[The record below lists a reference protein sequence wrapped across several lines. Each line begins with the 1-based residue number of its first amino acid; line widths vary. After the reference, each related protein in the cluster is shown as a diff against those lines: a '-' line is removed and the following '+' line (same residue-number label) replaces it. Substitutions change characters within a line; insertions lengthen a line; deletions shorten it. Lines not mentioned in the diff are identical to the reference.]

1 MEKGQKATVIVLIC
15 GAFLSVLNQTLM
27 NPAIPSVMTELK
39 INAGTA
45 QWLVSGFTL
54 VNAIVVAVSAFLM
67 DRFSTKKLFIA
78 VFGLFFAGSLLAA
91 WGINFPVLLA
101 GRILQGICAGVM
113 LPMSMTVLLLIF
125 PRGKRGSAMGMY
137 NFVIM
142 FAPAMGPA
150 ISGILTDI
158 TGWHVMFLIMAV
170 LAAIIIFIATFAMKD
185 FGKTKQV
192 SLDKISVA
200 ESSLGL
206 FCLLYGF
213 SMFGKVETLVAAA
226 VLIALGAGILLL
238 FARRQLKLAEPFLE
252 LRVFFDKQFR
262 YGIAISMLI
271 SASLAAVSLTLPIYV
286 QTVRGFSATISGL
299 IMVPGSILGAIGGY
313 FAGNLH
319 DKFGARYLS
328 IAGVSLLSLGSLG
341 MAMWG
346 FETPIALMIIV
357 YCARSFGLML
367 ANTPINIWS
376 IGKLPDEIL
385 HHGNAVSSAM
395 RQVASTF
402 GVTLMVSAMSLT
414 TNLFVSDNSV
424 KSQLI
429 GIHAAFYLSIIIAVI
444 SLIVVIIKV
453 KDRKK
458 TDDVS
463 ISKEVSEIDTAMHSN
478 PYTVSSGASVK
489 QVIEKLIEYRTGGLP
504 VIDNS
509 RHIIGYVSDGDV
521 LRYMAKQDVHVVG
534 ESFSLVLPDN
544 EEFVSKAEE
553 LLQRNVLEIAT
564 KHTITVELG
573 TTLSEV
579 CRLFYENKLSK
590 IPVTQNSVLVGT
602 ISRGDTM
609 RYLMKRLPL
618 YQQMSDTSNN
628 FIREKDH

>member
-1 MEKGQKATVIVLIC
+1 MVKGQKSTVIVLIC

-27 NPAIPSVMTELK
+27 NPAIPSVMAELD
-39 INAGTA
+39 IHATTA

-67 DRFSTKKLFIA
+67 DRFATKRLFIA

-91 WGINFPVLLA
+91 WGINFPILLA
-101 GRILQGICAGVM
+101 GRILQAVCAGVM
-113 LPMSMTVLLLIF
+113 LPMSMTVLLLIY
-125 PRGKRGSAMGMY
+125 PHEKRGSAMGMY

-142 FAPAMGPA
+142 FAPAIGPA

-158 TGWHVMFLIMAV
+158 TGWHVMFLIMAA
-170 LAAIIIFIATFAMKD
+170 LAAIIILIAAFAMKN
-185 FGKTKQV
+185 FNKAKSV
-192 SLDKISVA
+192 SLDKMSVVQ
-200 ESSLGL
+200 SSLGL

-213 SMFGKVETLVAAA
+213 SLFGKIEKLPAA
-226 VLIALGAGILLL
+226 VILIALGAGIL
-238 FARRQLKLAEPFLE
+238 FIFSRRQLKLAKPFLE
-252 LRVFFDKQFR
+252 LRVLFDKQFR
-262 YGIAISMLI
+262 YGIVISMLI

-286 QTVRGFSATISGL
+286 QSVRGFSATISGL

-328 IAGVSLLSLGSLG
+328 IAGVLLLSLGSLG

-346 FETPIALMIIV
+346 FETTIAFMIIV

-376 IGKLPDEIL
+376 ISNLSDEIL

-402 GVTLMVSAMSLT
+402 GVALMVSAMSLV
-414 TNLFVSDNSV
+414 TNLSAAGNPA
-424 KSQLI
+424 KSELM
-429 GIHAAFYLSIIIAVI
+429 GIHAAFYLSIAIAVI
-444 SLIVVIIKV
+444 SLVLVIVNV
-453 KDRKK
+453 KDRRK
-458 TDDVS
+458 VN
-463 ISKEVSEIDTAMHSN
+463 IVSESEALSELEEAMHSD
-478 PYTVSSGASVK
+478 PYTVSCGDSIER
-489 QVIEKLIEYRTGGLP
+489 VIEKFIEYRTSGLP

-509 RHIIGYVSDGDV
+509 RHVIGYVSDGDV
-521 LRYMAKQDVHVVG
+521 LRYLARQDVHVVG

-544 EEFVSKAEE
+544 EEFVSKAKE
-553 LLQRNVLEIAT
+553 LLQKNVLEIVT
-564 KHTITVELG
+564 KHTKTIELG
-573 TTLSEV
+573 TPLSEV
-579 CRLFYENKLSK
+579 SRLFYEYNLSK
-590 IPVTQNSVLVGT
+590 IPVTQNDVLVGT

-618 YQQMSDTSNN
+618 NA
-628 FIREKDH
+628 DHRIS

>member
-1 MEKGQKATVIVLIC
+1 MVKGQKATVIVLIC

-27 NPAIPSVMTELK
+27 NPAIPSVMSELK
-39 INAGTA
+39 INATTA

-67 DRFSTKKLFIA
+67 DRFATKKLFIA
-78 VFGLFFAGSLLAA
+78 VFGLFLAGSLLAA

-101 GRILQGICAGVM
+101 GRILQAICAGVM

-125 PRGKRGSAMGMY
+125 PHEKRGSAMGMY

-170 LAAIIIFIATFAMKD
+170 LAAIVILLAIFAMKNS
-185 FGKTKQV
+185 GKTKQV
-192 SLDKISVA
+192 TLDKISVA

-213 SMFGKVETLVAAA
+213 SMFGKIETMLVAG
-226 VLIALGAGILLL
+226 VLIVLGVGILLV
-238 FARRQLKLAEPFLE
+238 FARRQFKLTEPFLE
-252 LRVFFDKQFR
+252 LRVLFDKQFR
-262 YGIAISMLI
+262 YGIVISMLI

-299 IMVPGSILGAIGGY
+299 VMVPGSILGAFGGY

-328 IAGVSLLSLGSLG
+328 IAGVALLSLGSFG

-346 FETPIALMIIV
+346 FKTSIALMIIV

-376 IGKLPDEIL
+376 INTLPDEIL

-402 GVTLMVSAMSLT
+402 GVALMVSTMSLA
-414 TNLFVSDNSV
+414 TNLFTDDNPT

-429 GIHAAFYLSIIIAVI
+429 GIHAAFYLSIAIAVI
-444 SLIVVIIKV
+444 SLVLVIVKV
-453 KDRKK
+453 KDRRK

-463 ISKEVSEIDTAMHSN
+463 KSETVSELDAAMHPN
-478 PYTVSSGASVK
+478 PYTVSSDDSLER
-489 QVIEKLIEYRTGGLP
+489 VIEKFIEYRTSGLP

-544 EEFVSKAEE
+544 EEFVSKAKE
-553 LLQRNVLEIAT
+553 LLQKNVLEIAT
-564 KHTITVELG
+564 KHTMTVELG
-573 TTLSEV
+573 TPLSEV
-579 CRLFYENKLSK
+579 CRLFYEHKLSK
-590 IPVTQNSVLVGT
+590 IPVTQNGVLVGT

-618 YQQMSDTSNN
+618 NTEHKIS
-628 FIREKDH
+628 

>member
-1 MEKGQKATVIVLIC
+1 MVKGQKATVIVLIC
-15 GAFLSVLNQTLM
+15 GAFLSVLNQTLI
-27 NPAIPSVMTELK
+27 NPAIPSIMSELK
-39 INAGTA
+39 INATTA

-67 DRFSTKKLFIA
+67 DRFATRKLFIA
-78 VFGLFFAGSLLAA
+78 VFGLFLAGSLLAA

-101 GRILQGICAGVM
+101 GRILQAICAGVM

-125 PRGKRGSAMGMY
+125 PHEKRGSAMGMY

-170 LAAIIIFIATFAMKD
+170 LAVIVILLAIFAMKNSGD
-185 FGKTKQV
+185 TKQV
-192 SLDKISVA
+192 TLDKISIA

-213 SMFGKVETLVAAA
+213 SMIDKVETMLV
-226 VLIALGAGILLL
+226 AGILIVLGVGILL
-238 FARRQLKLAEPFLE
+238 VFARRQFKLTEPFLE
-252 LRVFFDKQFR
+252 LRVLFDKQFR
-262 YGIAISMLI
+262 NGIVISMLI

-299 IMVPGSILGAIGGY
+299 VMVPGSILGAIGGY

-328 IAGVSLLSLGSLG
+328 IAGVALLLLGSFG

-346 FETPIALMIIV
+346 FKTSITLMIIV

-376 IGKLPDEIL
+376 ISTLPDEIL

-402 GVTLMVSAMSLT
+402 GVALMVSTMSLA
-414 TNLFVSDNSV
+414 TNLFADNNPA
-424 KSQLI
+424 KSQLA
-429 GIHAAFYLSIIIAVI
+429 GIHAAFYLSIAIAAI
-444 SLIVVIIKV
+444 SLVLVIVKV
-453 KDRKK
+453 KDRRK

-463 ISKEVSEIDTAMHSN
+463 KSENVSELDAAMHSN
-478 PYTVSSGASVK
+478 PYTVSSGDSIE
-489 QVIEKLIEYRTGGLP
+489 QVIEKFIEYRTSGLP
-504 VIDNS
+504 VIDNI

-521 LRYMAKQDVHVVG
+521 LRYLAKQDVHIVG

-544 EEFVSKAEE
+544 EEFVAKSKE
-553 LLQRNVLEIAT
+553 LLQKNVLEIAT
-564 KHTITVELG
+564 KHTMTVELG
-573 TTLSEV
+573 TPLSDV
-579 CRLFYENKLSK
+579 CRLFYEHKLSK
-590 IPVTQNSVLVGT
+590 IPVTQNGVLVGT

-618 YQQMSDTSNN
+618 NTEHKTS
-628 FIREKDH
+628 

>member
-1 MEKGQKATVIVLIC
+1 MGKGQKATVIVLIC

-27 NPAIPSVMTELK
+27 NPAIPSVMAELN
-39 INAGTA
+39 ITAATA

-67 DRFSTKKLFIA
+67 DRFSTRKLFIA
-78 VFGLFFAGSLLAA
+78 VFSLFFVGSLLAA

-101 GRILQGICAGVM
+101 GRILQAICAGVM

-125 PRGKRGSAMGMY
+125 PHEKRGSAMGMY

-158 TGWHVMFLIMAV
+158 TGWHTMFLIMAG
-170 LAAIIIFIATFAMKD
+170 LAAIIILVATFVMKNS
-185 FGKTKQV
+185 GKTKSV
-192 SLDKISVA
+192 SLDKMSVA

-213 SMFGKVETLVAAA
+213 SILDKMETLPAA
-226 VLIALGAGILLL
+226 VILIALGAGILFL
-238 FARRQLKLAEPFLE
+238 FARRQFRLAEPFLE
-252 LRVFFDKQFR
+252 LRVFLDKQFR
-262 YGIAISMLI
+262 YGIVISMLI
-271 SASLAAVSLTLPIYV
+271 SASLAAVSLTLPIYI

-299 IMVPGSILGAIGGY
+299 VMVPGSILGAIGGY

-341 MAMWG
+341 MALWG
-346 FETPIALMIIV
+346 FDTPIVLMIIV

-376 IGKLPDEIL
+376 IGNLPDEIL

-402 GVTLMVSAMSLT
+402 GVALMVSAMSFA
-414 TNLFVSDNSV
+414 TNLFGGDNSA

-429 GIHAAFYLSIIIAVI
+429 GIHAAFYLSIVIAVI
-444 SLIVVIIKV
+444 SLIVVIVKV

-458 TDDVS
+458 TDV
-463 ISKEVSEIDTAMHSN
+463 VSEIRIVSELDAAMHSD
-478 PYTVSSGASVK
+478 PYTVSSGDSIER
-489 QVIEKLIEYRTGGLP
+489 VIEKFIEYRTSGLP
-504 VIDNS
+504 VIDSS

-521 LRYMAKQDVHVVG
+521 LRYMARQDVHVVG
-534 ESFSLVLPDN
+534 ESFSYVLPDN
-544 EEFVSKAEE
+544 EEFVSKAKEV
-553 LLQRNVLEIAT
+553 LQKNILEIAT
-564 KHTITVELG
+564 KHTITVEFI
-573 TTLSEV
+573 TPLSEV
-579 CRLFYENKLSK
+579 CRLFYEHKLSK
-590 IPVTQNSVLVGT
+590 IPVTQNGVLVGT

-609 RYLMKRLPL
+609 RYLMKKL
-618 YQQMSDTSNN
+618 SFHTECKTN
-628 FIREKDH
+628 

>member
-27 NPAIPSVMTELK
+27 NPAIPSVMAELK
-39 INAGTA
+39 INATTA

-67 DRFSTKKLFIA
+67 DRFSTRKLFIA
-78 VFGLFFAGSLLAA
+78 VFALFVAGSLLAA

-101 GRILQGICAGVM
+101 GRILQAICAGVM

-150 ISGILTDI
+150 ISGILTDMA
-158 TGWHVMFLIMAV
+158 GWHVMFLIMAA
-170 LAAIIIFIATFAMKD
+170 LAAIIILIAAFAMKN
-185 FGKTKQV
+185 FGKTKDV
-192 SLDKISVA
+192 SLDKLSVT

-213 SMFGKVETLVAAA
+213 SMFGKVETLPAA
-226 VLIALGAGILLL
+226 VLLIALGAGILLV
-238 FARRQLKLAEPFLE
+238 FARRQLKLTEPFLE
-252 LRVFFDKQFR
+252 LRVLFDKQFL
-262 YGIAISMLI
+262 YGIVISMLI

-328 IAGVSLLSLGSLG
+328 IAGVALLSLGSLG

-346 FETPIALMIIV
+346 LETSIILMIIV

-376 IGKLPDEIL
+376 ISNLPDEIL

-402 GVTLMVSAMSLT
+402 GVALMVSTMSLA
-414 TNLFVSDNSV
+414 TNLYAADNSAR
-424 KSQLI
+424 SQLI
-429 GIHAAFYLSIIIAVI
+429 GIHAAFYLSIAIAVI
-444 SLIVVIIKV
+444 GLVLVIVKV

-458 TDDVS
+458 TRV
-463 ISKEVSEIDTAMHSN
+463 ISESETASELDAAMHSN
-478 PYTVSSGASVK
+478 PYTLSSGDSIER
-489 QVIEKLIEYRTGGLP
+489 VIEKFIEYRTSGLP
-504 VIDNS
+504 VIDKS

-521 LRYMAKQDVHVVG
+521 LRYLAKQDVHVVG

-544 EEFVSKAEE
+544 EEFMSKARE

-564 KHTITVELG
+564 KHTITVD
-573 TTLSEV
+573 LSTSLAEV
-579 CRLFYENKLSK
+579 CRLFYEHRLRK
-590 IPVTQNSVLVGT
+590 IPVTQNGVLVGT

-609 RYLMKRLPL
+609 RYLMKRLPFN
-618 YQQMSDTSNN
+618 T
-628 FIREKDH
+628 EHKTG

>member
-27 NPAIPSVMTELK
+27 NPAIPSVMAELK

-125 PRGKRGSAMGMY
+125 PHGKRGSAMGMY

-170 LAAIIIFIATFAMKD
+170 LAAIIILIATFAMKN
-185 FGKTKQV
+185 FGMTKQV
-192 SLDKISVA
+192 SLDKISVV

-206 FCLLYGF
+206 FFLLYGI
-213 SMFGKVETLVAAA
+213 SMFGKVETMLAAA
-226 VLIALGAGILLL
+226 VLIALGAGILFL
-238 FARRQLKLAEPFLE
+238 FVRRQLKLAEPFLE

-262 YGIAISMLI
+262 YGIVISMLI

-286 QTVRGFSATISGL
+286 QNVRGFSATISGL
-299 IMVPGSILGAIGGY
+299 IMVPGSVLGAIGGY

-328 IAGVSLLSLGSLG
+328 ITGVSLLSLGSLG

-346 FETPIALMIIV
+346 FKTPVAIMIIV

-376 IGKLPDEIL
+376 ISKLPDEIL

-414 TNLFVSDNSV
+414 TNLFVYDNSV

-429 GIHAAFYLSIIIAVI
+429 GIHAAFYLSIIIAVM
-444 SLIVVIIKV
+444 SLVVVIIKV

-463 ISKEVSEIDTAMHSN
+463 TGKAVSEIDMAMHSN
-478 PYTVSSGASVK
+478 PYTVSSDASVK

-504 VIDNS
+504 VIDNN

-521 LRYMAKQDVHVVG
+521 LRYMARQDVHVVG

-573 TTLSEV
+573 TALSEV
-579 CRLFYENKLSK
+579 CRLFYENRLSK
-590 IPVTQNSVLVGT
+590 IPVTQNDVLVGT

-618 YQQMSDTSNN
+618 YQQMSDTGNG
-628 FIREKDH
+628 FIGEKD

>member
-1 MEKGQKATVIVLIC
+1 MEKEQKVTVIVLIC

-39 INAGTA
+39 INAATA

-67 DRFSTKKLFIA
+67 DRFSTRKLFIA
-78 VFGLFFAGSLLAA
+78 VFGLFFVGSLLAA

-101 GRILQGICAGVM
+101 GRILQAICAGVM

-125 PRGKRGSAMGMY
+125 PHGKRGSAMGMY

-170 LAAIIIFIATFAMKD
+170 LAAIIILIATFAMEN

-200 ESSLGL
+200 ETSLGL

-213 SMFGKVETLVAAA
+213 SMFGKVETLPAA
-226 VLIALGAGILLL
+226 VILVALGSGILLL

-252 LRVFFDKQFR
+252 LRVFLDKQFR
-262 YGIAISMLI
+262 HGIVISMLI

-299 IMVPGSILGAIGGY
+299 VMVPGSILGAIGGY

-346 FETPIALMIIV
+346 FETPIAIMVIV

-402 GVTLMVSAMSLT
+402 GVALMVSAMSLA
-414 TNLFVSDNSV
+414 TNLFADDNPA

-429 GIHAAFYLSIIIAVI
+429 GIHAAFYLSIAIAVI
-444 SLIVVIIKV
+444 GLVLVIIKV

-458 TDDVS
+458 TDV
-463 ISKEVSEIDTAMHSN
+463 ISESKTVSELDAAMHLN
-478 PYTVSSGASVK
+478 PYTVSSGDSIE
-489 QVIEKLIEYRTGGLP
+489 QVIEKFIEYRTSGLP

-521 LRYMAKQDVHVVG
+521 LRYVAKQDVHVVG

-544 EEFVSKAEE
+544 EEFVSKARE
-553 LLQRNVLEIAT
+553 LLQRNILEIAT
-564 KHTITVELG
+564 KHIITVEHS
-573 TTLSEV
+573 TPLSEV
-579 CRLFYENKLSK
+579 CRLFYEHKLSK
-590 IPVTQNSVLVGT
+590 IPVTQNGVLVGT

-609 RYLMKRLPL
+609 RYLMKRLPFNTECK
-618 YQQMSDTSNN
+618 MS
-628 FIREKDH
+628 

>member
-15 GAFLSVLNQTLM
+15 GSFLSVLNQTLM
-27 NPAIPSVMTELK
+27 NPAIPSVMAELN
-39 INAGTA
+39 ISTTTA

-67 DRFSTKKLFIA
+67 DRFSTRKLFIT

-91 WGINFPVLLA
+91 WGVNFPVLLA
-101 GRILQGICAGVM
+101 GRILQAICAGVM
-113 LPMSMTVLLLIF
+113 LPMSMTMLLLIF
-125 PRGKRGSAMGMY
+125 PHEKRGSAMGMY
-137 NFVIM
+137 NFIIM

-158 TGWHVMFLIMAV
+158 TSWHIMFLIMAV
-170 LAAIIIFIATFAMKD
+170 LAAIIILLAAFTMKNS
-185 FGKTKQV
+185 GNKRQV

-213 SMFGKVETLVAAA
+213 SMLGKVETLLAA
-226 VLIALGAGILLL
+226 VTLIVSGAGILFV

-252 LRVFFDKQFR
+252 LRVLFDKQFR
-262 YGIAISMLI
+262 YGIVISMLI

-286 QTVRGFSATISGL
+286 QNVRGFSATISGL
-299 IMVPGSILGAIGGY
+299 VMVPGSILGAIGGY

-328 IAGVSLLSLGSLG
+328 IAGVSLLSLGSFG

-346 FETPIALMIIV
+346 FETPITLMIIV

-376 IGKLPDEIL
+376 ISNLPDEIL

-402 GVTLMVSAMSLT
+402 GVALMVSTMSLA
-414 TNLFVSDNSV
+414 TNLFAGDNPA
-424 KSQLI
+424 KSQLT
-429 GIHAAFYLSIIIAVI
+429 GIHASFYLSIAIAVV
-444 SLIVVIIKV
+444 SLVLVIVKV
-453 KDRKK
+453 KDRRK

-463 ISKEVSEIDTAMHSN
+463 RSEIVSELDSAMHSN
-478 PYTVSSGASVK
+478 PFTVSFGDSVE
-489 QVIEKLIEYRTGGLP
+489 QVK
-504 VIDNS
+504 D
-509 RHIIGYVSDGDV
+509 
-521 LRYMAKQDVHVVG
+521 MAICNH
-534 ESFSLVLPDN
+534 
-544 EEFVSKAEE
+544 
-553 LLQRNVLEIAT
+553 T
-564 KHTITVELG
+564 K
-573 TTLSEV
+573 
-579 CRLFYENKLSK
+579 
-590 IPVTQNSVLVGT
+590 
-602 ISRGDTM
+602 
-609 RYLMKRLPL
+609 
-618 YQQMSDTSNN
+618 
-628 FIREKDH
+628 

>member
-1 MEKGQKATVIVLIC
+1 MVKGEKATVIVLIC

-27 NPAIPSVMTELK
+27 NPAIPSVMSELK
-39 INAGTA
+39 INATTA

-67 DRFSTKKLFIA
+67 DRFATRKLFIA
-78 VFGLFFAGSLLAA
+78 VFGLFLAGSLLAA

-101 GRILQGICAGVM
+101 GRILQAICAGVM
-113 LPMSMTVLLLIF
+113 LPMSMTVLLLTF
-125 PRGKRGSAMGMY
+125 PHEKRGSAMGMY

-170 LAAIIIFIATFAMKD
+170 LAAIIILLAIFAMKNSGD
-185 FGKTKQV
+185 TKQV
-192 SLDKISVA
+192 TLDKISIA

-213 SMFGKVETLVAAA
+213 SMFGKVETMLVAG
-226 VLIALGAGILLL
+226 VLIVLGVGILLV
-238 FARRQLKLAEPFLE
+238 FARRQFKLTEPFLE
-252 LRVFFDKQFR
+252 LRVLFDKQFR
-262 YGIAISMLI
+262 YGIVISMLI

-286 QTVRGFSATISGL
+286 QNVRGFSATISGL
-299 IMVPGSILGAIGGY
+299 VMVPGSILGAIGGY

-328 IAGVSLLSLGSLG
+328 IAGVALLSLGSFG

-346 FETPIALMIIV
+346 FKTPIALMIIV
-357 YCARSFGLML
+357 YCARTFGLML
-367 ANTPINIWS
+367 ANTPINLWS
-376 IGKLPDEIL
+376 ISTLPDEIL

-402 GVTLMVSAMSLT
+402 GVALMVSTMSLA
-414 TNLFVSDNSV
+414 TNLFVDNNPA
-424 KSQLI
+424 KSQLA
-429 GIHAAFYLSIIIAVI
+429 GIHAAFYLSIAIAGI
-444 SLIVVIIKV
+444 SLVLVIVKV
-453 KDRKK
+453 KDRRK

-463 ISKEVSEIDTAMHSN
+463 KSENVSELNAAMHSN
-478 PYTVSSGASVK
+478 PYTVSSGDSIE
-489 QVIEKLIEYRTGGLP
+489 QVIEKFIEYRTSGLP
-504 VIDNS
+504 VIDNI
-509 RHIIGYVSDGDV
+509 RHIIGFVSDGDV
-521 LRYMAKQDVHVVG
+521 LRYMAKQDVHIVG

-544 EEFVSKAEE
+544 EEFVAKSKD
-553 LLQRNVLEIAT
+553 LLQKNVLEIAT
-564 KHTITVELG
+564 KHTMTVELG
-573 TTLSEV
+573 TPLSDV
-579 CRLFYENKLSK
+579 CRLFYEHKLSK
-590 IPVTQNSVLVGT
+590 IPVTQNGVLVGT

-609 RYLMKRLPL
+609 RYLMKQLPL
-618 YQQMSDTSNN
+618 NAEHKTS
-628 FIREKDH
+628 

>member
-1 MEKGQKATVIVLIC
+1 MLKGQKATVIILIC
-15 GAFLSVLNQTLM
+15 GAFLSVLNQTLI
-27 NPAIPSVMTELK
+27 NPAIPSVMAELK
-39 INAGTA
+39 INATTA

-54 VNAIVVAVSAFLM
+54 VNAIVVVISAFLM
-67 DRFSTKKLFIA
+67 DRFTTKKLFIV
-78 VFGLFFAGSLLAA
+78 VFSLFFAGSLLAA

-101 GRILQGICAGVM
+101 GRILQAICAGVM

-125 PRGKRGSAMGMY
+125 PHEKRGSAMGMY

-150 ISGILTDI
+150 ISGILTDMA
-158 TGWHVMFLIMAV
+158 GWHVMFLIMAV
-170 LAAIIIFIATFAMKD
+170 LAAIIILLAAFTMKNS
-185 FGKTKQV
+185 GRVKQV

-213 SMFGKVETLVAAA
+213 SMFGEVKTLPAA
-226 VLIALGAGILLL
+226 VVLIVIGAGILLV
-238 FARRQLKLAEPFLE
+238 FARRQLKLAKPFLE
-252 LRVFFDKQFR
+252 LKVLFDKQFK
-262 YGIAISMLI
+262 YGIVISMLI

-328 IAGVSLLSLGSLG
+328 IAGVSLLTLGSLG

-346 FETPIALMIIV
+346 FKTSVVLMIIV

-376 IGKLPDEIL
+376 ISSLPDEIL

-395 RQVASTF
+395 RQIASTF
-402 GVTLMVSAMSLT
+402 GVALMVSAMSLT
-414 TNLFVSDNSV
+414 TNLFASDNSA

-429 GIHAAFYLSIIIAVI
+429 GIHVTFYLSIAIAVI
-444 SLIVVIIKV
+444 SLVLVIVKV
-453 KDRKK
+453 KDRRK
-458 TDDVS
+458 TDD
-463 ISKEVSEIDTAMHSN
+463 ISRRETVYELDAAMHSD
-478 PYTVSSGASVK
+478 PYTASCDDSIER
-489 QVIEKLIEYRTGGLP
+489 VIKKFIEYRTSGLP
-504 VIDNS
+504 VIDNN

-521 LRYMAKQDVHVVG
+521 LRYMAKQNVYVVG
-534 ESFSLVLPDN
+534 ESFSVVLPDN
-544 EEFVSKAEE
+544 AEFVSKSKE
-553 LLQRNVLEIAT
+553 LLHKNVLEIAT
-564 KHTITVELG
+564 RHTITVELR
-573 TTLSEV
+573 TSLADI
-579 CRLFYENKLSK
+579 CQLFYEHKLSK
-590 IPVTQNSVLVGT
+590 IPVTQNDILVGT

-609 RYLMKRLPL
+609 RYLMKQLPL
-618 YQQMSDTSNN
+618 NA
-628 FIREKDH
+628 E